1 MPARRSAGGASA
13 SSAAA
18 SPSGGSLLAVVID
31 ADPAAW
37 AARASQTQDGMRFP
51 DVLDDLLI
59 FINAFLLLSGQNRLV
74 AIASHPARSPSL
86 PTPNKRAMLTAR
98 VCRA

>member
-1 MPARRSAGGASA
+1 MPARRSASGASA
-13 SSAAA
+13 SSAA

-74 AIASHPARSPSL
+74 AIASHPARSPPPPIL
-86 PTPNKRAMLTAR
+86 FAPTTSAQG
-98 VCRA
+98 

>member
-1 MPARRSAGGASA
+1 M
-13 SSAAA
+13 
-18 SPSGGSLLAVVID
+18 VID

-59 FINAFLLLSGQNRLV
+59 FINAMVYR
-74 AIASHPARSPSL
+74 
-86 PTPNKRAMLTAR
+86 
-98 VCRA
+98 